1 LTYSI
6 KHIAEIIRADD
17 KVTGSSVID
26 YLLID
31 SRKIVFPETSLFF
44 AISGPRRDG
53 HQFIK
58 EVYERGVRHFVVKKG
73 FDGNDFSEAV
83 FLHVPDVLAALQQ
96 LAAWHRKQFAIPVIG
111 ITGSN
116 GKTIV
121 KEWLYQLLQ
130 KEYHI
135 VRSPRSYNSQ
145 IGVPLSVWQMN
156 AEHTLG
162 IFEAGISTVGE
173 MKNLAEM
180 IQPTIGVFTN
190 LADAHS
196 EGFADNRQKATEK
209 ALLFKNAASLVFSPD
224 TFRPTIFPVQ
234 TPNSKLQT
242 PNSPPDTPQSIL
254 LPDTADA
261 GLFQKGTQFFSW
273 SREADATLRITAEEK
288 QQQHTCIRAIYQGKE
303 ISVTIPFTDKI
314 AVENAIT
321 CWSVLLQM
329 GYAPTVISERM
340 LQLEPVEMRMQLKKA
355 VNNCYLLNDS
365 YSNDLASLDLAVD
378 YLKQQA
384 GKQHTTLILSDML
397 QSGRQEEYLY
407 RAIAAQVCARGIDRL
422 IGIGTAITK
431 YQSIFTEISSEP
443 GRKPV
448 AVSFYHTTDDFLQQ
462 ASTHQFKDEYILLK
476 GARVFE
482 FERISNWLEQKVHQ
496 TVMEINLSAM
506 VHNLKEYQKHLR
518 PDTKLMAMVK
528 AFSYGSGSAEV
539 ARILQFHKVDYLA
552 VAYAD
557 EGVELRKAG
566 ISLPVMVMNPDEAS
580 FDALATF
587 DLEPEIYSFPIYHAF
602 HTYLD
607 QQGIQ
612 TFPVHIKFNT
622 GMNRLGF
629 EVSDAT
635 ALTGLLKQHHTMAVK
650 SVFSHLVASES
661 AVHDGFTEQQ
671 ISLFE
676 KAGMVMQQELG
687 YSFIR
692 HIANSAAIFRK
703 PEYQFD
709 MVRLGIGLYGVD
721 SAESSAAPLET
732 VITLK
737 STIAQLRKVKAGD
750 TIGYGRKGLVTK
762 DSMIAT
768 VRIGYADG
776 YDRRFGN
783 GVGSMY
789 LNGQLAPVTGHVCM
803 DMAMI
808 DVTDIPGVKEGDT
821 VEIFGKYLPV
831 QQLAKWAG
839 TIPYEIMTGI
849 SQRVKRV
856 YMEE

>member
-1 LTYSI
+1 MAYSI
-6 KHIAEIIRADD
+6 KHIAEIIQAED
-17 KVTGSSVID
+17 KVADSSVID

-31 SRKIVFPETSLFF
+31 SRKIVFPQASLFF

-73 FDGNDFSEAV
+73 FEGKDFPGAT
-83 FLHVPDVLAALQQ
+83 FLHVTDVLAALQE
-96 LAAWHRKQFAIPVIG
+96 LAAWHRKQFDIPVIG

-173 MKNLAEM
+173 MKHLADI
-180 IQPTIGVFTN
+180 IQPTAGVFTN

-196 EGFADNRQKATEK
+196 GGFSDDRKKATEK
-209 ALLFKNAASLVFSPD
+209 ALLFKKATSLVFSRD
-224 TFRPTIFPVQ
+224 T
-234 TPNSKLQT
+234 LQST
-242 PNSPPDTPQSIL
+242 L
-254 LPDTADA
+254 LPDTADTD
-261 GLFQKGTQFFSW
+261 LFQKGTQFFSW
-273 SREADATLRITAEEK
+273 SREADATLRIISEEK
-288 QQQHTCIRAIYQGKE
+288 QQRNTCITAIYQDKE
-303 ISVTIPFTDKI
+303 ISITIPFTDKI

-329 GYAPTVISERM
+329 GYAPAVISERM

-384 GKQHTTLILSDML
+384 GKQPTTLILSDML
-397 QSGRQEEYLY
+397 QSGKQEEYLY
-407 RAIAAQVCARGIDRL
+407 RAIAEQVSARGIDRL
-422 IGIGTAITK
+422 IGIGAAITK
-431 YQSIFTEISSEP
+431 YQSIFTEVSSEP

-448 AVSFYHTTDDFLQQ
+448 AASFYLTTDDFLQQ

-506 VHNLKEYQKHLR
+506 VHNLKEYQKHLK
-518 PDTKLMAMVK
+518 PDTRLMAMVK

-566 ISLPVMVMNPDEAS
+566 ISLPIMVMNPDEAS

-635 ALTGLLKQHHTMAVK
+635 VLAGLLKQQHTMAVK

-661 AVHDGFTEQQ
+661 AVHDAFTEQQ
-671 ISLFE
+671 INLFE
-676 KAGMVMQQELG
+676 EACAVMQQDLG

-709 MVRLGIGLYGVD
+709 MGRLGIGLYGVD
-721 SAESSAAPLET
+721 SAESSATSLET

-737 STIAQLRKVKAGD
+737 STIAQLRTVKAGD

-762 DSMIAT
+762 DSLIAT

-776 YDRRFGN
+776 YDRRLGN
-783 GVGSMY
+783 GVGRMY

-808 DVTDIPGVKEGDT
+808 DVTGIPGVKEGDT